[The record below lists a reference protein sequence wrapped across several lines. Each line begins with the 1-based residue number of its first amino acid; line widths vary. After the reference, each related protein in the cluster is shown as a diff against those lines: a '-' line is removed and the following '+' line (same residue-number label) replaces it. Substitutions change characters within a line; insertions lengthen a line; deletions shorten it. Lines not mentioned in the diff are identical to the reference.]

1 MKETR
6 KKNILFKTILSFN
19 PSTAYSQ
26 IESADYQT
34 GNQHFVNLSANC
46 FYAAFA
52 LATIALKA
60 SGWFIAKSANTL
72 RLISIPALCKA
83 PINLE

>member
-1 MKETR
+1 MKGAR
-6 KKNILFKTILSFN
+6 KNAIYLFKFSPSHKYKKNKVPTTLRII
-19 PSTAYSQ
+19 STLYFFSV
-26 IESADYQT
+26 
-34 GNQHFVNLSANC
+34 FRV
-46 FYAAFA
+46 YAAFA

-72 RLISIPALCKA
+72 RLISIPALCNA